1 MAKAERHLPLCSNT
15 ARLAAYLAFLVHEIE
30 KRRGSLRITQSTM
43 VVFKVDTVSFA
54 EISKTAKLVARI
66 TSSHSRASAE
76 LRKTKAA
83 LKTLILV
90 GDEAVIEISRYARQ
104 ISRRP

>member
-54 EISKTAKLVARI
+54 EISQGNRPLVFGSEGFRRLN
-66 TSSHSRASAE
+66 TFKGHSD
-76 LRKTKAA
+76 K
-83 LKTLILV
+83 
-90 GDEAVIEISRYARQ
+90 RQ
-104 ISRRP
+104 L